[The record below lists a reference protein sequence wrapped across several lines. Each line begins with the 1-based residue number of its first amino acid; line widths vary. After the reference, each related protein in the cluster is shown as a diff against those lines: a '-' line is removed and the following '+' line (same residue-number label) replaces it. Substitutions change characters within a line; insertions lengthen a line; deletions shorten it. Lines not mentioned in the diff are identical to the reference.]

1 MVELKHP
8 VDADFPNSQ
17 RDGCS
22 LGADSDFA
30 LLFVAA
36 QFALKVDVT
45 PLEIVP
51 AKSASFPKATNR
63 CRSLRDSHP
72 PTSFCH
78 DVLVGEGQLR

>member
-17 RDGCS
+17 WDGCS

-51 AKSASFPKATNR
+51 AKSASFPNGDI
-63 CRSLRDSHP
+63 SMPLP
-72 PTSFCH
+72 PRLPPS
-78 DVLVGEGQLR
+78 DVILPRRFGGEG